1 VFGHFILVISA
12 FWISVPSIFSTGDPQ
27 GAIAILPEKK
37 YGQPATRDDDHR
49 LDNDIKTSKQTNKQT
64 KKLTRKQ

>member
-1 VFGHFILVISA
+1 M
-12 FWISVPSIFSTGDPQ
+12 PSIFSTGDPQ